1 MDSGVVVAWFGL
13 LLGLSGSGFLIA
25 AVIRFVGTVRG
36 GLR

>member
-1 MDSGVVVAWFGL
+1 MDSGVVAAWFGL